1 MLTYVSGNLLDD
13 EAEALVNTV
22 NCVGVM
28 GKGIALQFKRKF
40 PANFDAYAKACKRG
54 DVSLGKMFTF
64 ELSSLVGPRWIVN
77 FPTKGHWKSQS
88 RLDDIRAGLD
98 SLADFVKTKEISS
111 IAIPPLGAGNGGLQ
125 WTDVRPLI
133 EEFARGINAE
143 VRVYAPS
150 SGSRSVD
157 SMEINMTVGRALLV
171 NLITEYAHMKAELEP
186 WEDAN
191 SASALEVQKLMYFA
205 SLGSADLKLRFHK
218 FHYGPYSD
226 PLRHQLQNME
236 GQFLVGYGDGTNRVL
251 DFEPISPTPEG
262 IKKSKSFIASNPR
275 YQDQIES
282 LVDNVINL
290 IEGFASPYGLE
301 LLATVHWSATS
312 TRSQDVAKIREDIME
327 WSARKGRMFTEAH
340 VRKALDRLKESQLVP
355 A

>member
-1 MLTYVSGNLLDD
+1 MLTYASGDLLNDD
-13 EAEALVNTV
+13 AEALVNTV

-40 PANFDAYAKACKRG
+40 PANFEAYALACKKNE
-54 DVSLGKMFTF
+54 VKLGRVFTF
-64 ELSSLVGPRWIVN
+64 ELNSLVGPKWIVN

-88 RLDDIRAGLD
+88 KLDDIRAGLD
-98 SLADFVKTKEISS
+98 SLADFINRREIST

-125 WTDVRPLI
+125 WTDVRPLL
-133 EEFARGINAE
+133 EEFARNVDAE

-150 SGSRSVD
+150 NAARSVD
-157 SMEINMTVGRALLV
+157 SMEINMTMGRALLV
-171 NLITEYAHMKAELEP
+171 SLINEYGHMKAELEP
-186 WEDAN
+186 WEDDK
-191 SASALEVQKLMYFA
+191 SASALEIQKLMYFA

-218 FHYGPYSD
+218 YHYGPYSD

-251 DFEPISPTPEG
+251 DFEPISPTDEG
-262 IKKSKSFIASNPR
+262 IRKSNSFIADHPR
-275 YQDQIES
+275 YQIQIEELVKQVLS
-282 LVDNVINL
+282 LID
-290 IEGFASPYGLE
+290 GYATPYGLE

-312 TRSQDVAKIREDIME
+312 IGSHDVAKVREDIQA
-327 WSARKGRMFTEAH
+327 WSARKGRMFTEVH
-340 VRKALDRLKESQLVP
+340 VCKALDRLKESHLVT